1 MTVQRNGQTE
11 KIDVLL
17 GNQPREGAVTFGAPL
32 ILLALVVVPALA
44 AGYVG
49 LQRDR
54 GRAAAAF
61 ASPALAASV
70 APRRPRWRR
79 HVPLVA
85 FLLAVAILIVAAAKP
100 QRTVAVPVEHAQIM
114 LLTDVSGSMLA
125 TDVKPNRLVAARRA
139 AKRFI
144 DRVPKQVNVGIEA
157 FNQTPQVLANPTTDR
172 DALAL
177 ALGRLSS
184 SGGTAT
190 GEAIQ
195 TATRVLRQAPS
206 LNGKKP
212 PSAIVLLSDGASTKG
227 VDPVAAAQAAA
238 KVKIPVYTV
247 TLGTATGTI
256 TVPRSES
263 DPSAGTITK
272 PVPPDE
278 ASLQRDRA
286 GLGRQVVHGR
296 VGRRPLGRLRAA
308 RLPARHQEGA
318 APDHRRLRG
327 RGPRAPGPRRGAV
340 AALVRP
346 PHLMTPHPT
355 PQNLF

>member
-1 MTVQRNGQTE
+1 M
-11 KIDVLL
+11 
-17 GNQPREGAVTFGAPL
+17 TFGAPL
-32 ILLALVVVPALA
+32 ILLALIVVPALA

-85 FLLAVAILIVAAAKP
+85 FLAAVAVLIVAAAKP

-144 DRVPKQVNVGIEA
+144 DRVPKQVNVGVEA

-206 LNGKKP
+206 QSGKKP

-247 TLGTATGTI
+247 TLGTPAGTI

-263 DPSAGTITK
+263 DPSAGTIVK

-278 ASLQRDRA
+278 ESLQAVAQASGGKSFTAESADDLSAVYERLGSQLGTKKEPRQITAGFAGA
-286 GLGRQVVHGR
+286 GLALLALGAALSLRWF
-296 VGRRPLGRLRAA
+296 GRLI
-308 RLPARHQEGA
+308 
-318 APDHRRLRG
+318 
-327 RGPRAPGPRRGAV
+327 
-340 AALVRP
+340 
-346 PHLMTPHPT
+346 
-355 PQNLF
+355 

>member
-1 MTVQRNGQTE
+1 M
-11 KIDVLL
+11 
-17 GNQPREGAVTFGAPL
+17 TFGAPL
-32 ILLALVVVPALA
+32 VLLALVALPALV
-44 AGYVG
+44 AGYVA

-61 ASPALAASV
+61 AAPRMAPSV

-79 HVPLVA
+79 HVPLLA
-85 FLLAVAILIVAAAKP
+85 FLLALAILVVAAAKP

-125 TDVKPNRLVAARRA
+125 TDVRPNRLVAARRA

-144 DRVPKQVNVGIEA
+144 EQVPTQVNVGIEA

-177 ALGRLSS
+177 ALGRLKS

-195 TATRVLRQAPS
+195 TAVRVLQQAPS
-206 LNGKKP
+206 LDNKKP

-238 KVKIPVYTV
+238 KLRIPVYTV
-247 TLGTATGTI
+247 TLGTPSGTI
-256 TVPRSES
+256 TVPRSGS

-278 ASLQRDRA
+278 VSLRQIAQASGGKSYSAESASDLSDVYERLGSQLGTKQEPREITTGFAGA
-286 GLGRQVVHGR
+286 GLALLALGAALSLRWF
-296 VGRRPLGRLRAA
+296 GRLI
-308 RLPARHQEGA
+308 
-318 APDHRRLRG
+318 
-327 RGPRAPGPRRGAV
+327 
-340 AALVRP
+340 
-346 PHLMTPHPT
+346 
-355 PQNLF
+355 

>member
-1 MTVQRNGQTE
+1 M
-11 KIDVLL
+11 
-17 GNQPREGAVTFGAPL
+17 TFGAPL
-32 ILLALVVVPALA
+32 ILLALIAVPALA
-44 AGYVG
+44 AAYVS

-85 FLLAVAILIVAAAKP
+85 FLLAVAILIAAAAKP

-125 TDVKPNRLVAARRA
+125 TDVEPNRLVAARRA

-157 FNQTPQVLANPTTDR
+157 FNQTPQVLASPTTDR
-172 DALAL
+172 NVLEL

-206 LNGKKP
+206 LSGKKP
-212 PSAIVLLSDGASTKG
+212 PSAIILLSDGASTKG

-247 TLGTATGTI
+247 TLGTASGTI
-256 TVPRSES
+256 TVPRSEA
-263 DPSAGTITK
+263 DPSAGTVTK

-278 ASLQRDRA
+278 ASLHAIAQASGGKSFTAETTDDLSAVYERLGSQLGTKKEPRQITAGFAGA
-286 GLGRQVVHGR
+286 GLALLALGAALSLRWF
-296 VGRRPLGRLRAA
+296 GRLI
-308 RLPARHQEGA
+308 
-318 APDHRRLRG
+318 
-327 RGPRAPGPRRGAV
+327 
-340 AALVRP
+340 
-346 PHLMTPHPT
+346 
-355 PQNLF
+355 

>member
-1 MTVQRNGQTE
+1 M
-11 KIDVLL
+11 
-17 GNQPREGAVTFGAPL
+17 
-32 ILLALVVVPALA
+32 LV
-44 AGYVG
+44 AGYVS

-61 ASPALAASV
+61 TSPALAASV

-85 FLLAVAILIVAAAKP
+85 FLAAVAVLIVAAAKP

-157 FNQTPQVLANPTTDR
+157 FNQTPQVLASPTTDR

-206 LNGKKP
+206 LSGRSRRRRSSCSP
-212 PSAIVLLSDGASTKG
+212 MAPRPRASTRSPPPRPRPRSRSPSTPSRSALPPARSPSRARSPIRRPGRSPSRSRPTKSLH
-227 VDPVAAAQAAA
+227 AIAQASGGKSYTAESA
-238 KVKIPVYTV
+238 NDLSAVYERLGSQ
-247 TLGTATGTI
+247 LGTKKEPRQI
-256 TVPRSES
+256 T
-263 DPSAGTITK
+263 AGF
-272 PVPPDE
+272 
-278 ASLQRDRA
+278 AGAALALLALGAALSLRWF
-286 GLGRQVVHGR
+286 
-296 VGRRPLGRLRAA
+296 GRLI
-308 RLPARHQEGA
+308 
-318 APDHRRLRG
+318 
-327 RGPRAPGPRRGAV
+327 
-340 AALVRP
+340 
-346 PHLMTPHPT
+346 
-355 PQNLF
+355 

>member
-1 MTVQRNGQTE
+1 
-11 KIDVLL
+11 
-17 GNQPREGAVTFGAPL
+17 
-32 ILLALVVVPALA
+32 
-44 AGYVG
+44 
-49 LQRDR
+49 
-54 GRAAAAF
+54 
-61 ASPALAASV
+61 
-70 APRRPRWRR
+70 
-79 HVPLVA
+79 VA

-144 DRVPKQVNVGIEA
+144 DRVPKQVNVGVEA

-206 LNGKKP
+206 LSGKKP

-227 VDPVAAAQAAA
+227 VDPIAAAQGAA

-263 DPSAGTITK
+263 DPSAGTIVK

-278 ASLQRDRA
+278 ASLQAIARASGGKSFAAESADDLSAVYERLGSQLGTKKEPRQITAGFAGA
-286 GLGRQVVHGR
+286 GLTLLALGAALSLRWF
-296 VGRRPLGRLRAA
+296 GRLI
-308 RLPARHQEGA
+308 
-318 APDHRRLRG
+318 
-327 RGPRAPGPRRGAV
+327 
-340 AALVRP
+340 
-346 PHLMTPHPT
+346 
-355 PQNLF
+355 

>member
-1 MTVQRNGQTE
+1 
-11 KIDVLL
+11 
-17 GNQPREGAVTFGAPL
+17 VTFGAPL
-32 ILLALVVVPALA
+32 ILLTLIAVPALA
-44 AGYVG
+44 VAYVS

-85 FLLAVAILIVAAAKP
+85 FLAAVAVLIVAAAKP

-144 DRVPKQVNVGIEA
+144 DRVPKQVNVGVEA

-172 DALAL
+172 NVLEL

-206 LNGKKP
+206 LSGKKP

-247 TLGTATGTI
+247 TLGTASGTI

-263 DPSAGTITK
+263 DPAAGTITK
-272 PVPPDE
+272 PVPPDD
-278 ASLQRDRA
+278 ASLHAVAQASGGKSFTAETTDDLSAVYERLGSQLGTKKEPRQITAGFAGA
-286 GLGRQVVHGR
+286 GLALLALGAALSLRWF
-296 VGRRPLGRLRAA
+296 GRLI
-308 RLPARHQEGA
+308 
-318 APDHRRLRG
+318 
-327 RGPRAPGPRRGAV
+327 
-340 AALVRP
+340 
-346 PHLMTPHPT
+346 
-355 PQNLF
+355 